1 MIYNKEIFLQFL
13 EESDWNNEKTYNLF
27 LRTFN
32 EYEDKIKKQE
42 ENVIFYKDKFD
53 QVITTLEETIK
64 KYDNCI
70 KLCEELKNEN
80 DKLKKRNFKNSSTQ
94 TYIYNVNKAE
104 IDYNICDKNETK
116 IVKNSKSISK
126 YDLDI
131 MYDDLKNIIQNTS
144 HYRNKNKDMIVLLCN
159 NRKNLIK
166 LMGKNWY
173 NKCVKCVA
181 DYTSIN
187 EEKQKE
193 LYENIIILF
202 QEIFQNEW

>member
-1 MIYNKEIFLQFL
+1 MIYNKEIFLKFL
-13 EESDWNNEKTYNLF
+13 EESDWNNEKTFNLF

-32 EYEDKIKKQE
+32 EYQEKIKNQE
-42 ENVIFYKDKFD
+42 EEINYYRDKFD
-53 QVITTLEETIK
+53 QSIITLEETIK

-80 DKLKKRNFKNSSTQ
+80 DKLKKKDLKTITTQ
-94 TYIYNVNKAE
+94 TYIYNINKAE
-104 IDYNICDKNETK
+104 IDYNICDKNESR
-116 IVKNSKSISK
+116 IVKNMKTISK

-131 MYDDLKNIIQNTS
+131 MYEDLKNIINNTT
-144 HYRNKNKDMIVLLCN
+144 HYRIKNKDMIVLLCN

-166 LMGKNWY
+166 LMGKLWY

-181 DYTSIN
+181 DYSSIN
-187 EEKQKE
+187 EENQKE
-193 LYENIIILF
+193 LYENIILLF